1 MKMGTKKKI
10 DVSSPEFMA
19 AMAKL
24 MSEAAGTPEGLHALA
39 AAIAAPIDREIK
51 LREITSLLL
60 TQHNLP
66 VGEPAKY
73 QMRPDLKAYWISKDG
88 DAVESGIEEEEV
100 EFPIHRIHSMP
111 VVDISVLKHGNV
123 GAMLD
128 IQKAAATEIR
138 KAIDRRTVTVLS
150 AAVPDDQ
157 TVTVAGGALTNAAL
171 NEAISIIEDQELR
184 VKYILL
190 RGARANDMREWGLDP
205 QTEREMWLKGI
216 FKIYNGSEIIS
227 TAAMALDE
235 VILVAEEE
243 VGKYAIRQKLTT
255 ETINET
261 KRFKTGWLA
270 WMEVAQGITR
280 SDLLA
285 KVTITA

>member
-1 MKMGTKKKI
+1 
-10 DVSSPEFMA
+10 
-19 AMAKL
+19 MAKL
-24 MSEAAGTPEGLHALA
+24 MSEAAETPDGLRALA
-39 AAIAAPIDREIK
+39 AAIAAPIEREIK
-51 LREITSLLL
+51 QREITPLLL

-73 QMRPDLKAYWISKDG
+73 QKRPDMKAYWISKDG

-100 EFPIHRIHSMP
+100 DFPIHRIHSMP

-123 GAMLD
+123 GSMLD

-138 KAIDRRTVTVLS
+138 KAIDKRTVTVIS

-157 TVTVAGGALTNAAL
+157 VVTCAGGALTADAL
-171 NEAISIIEDQELR
+171 NEAISFIEDKELR
-184 VKYILL
+184 VKYILM
-190 RGARANDMREWGLDP
+190 RGSRANDMRGWGLDP
-205 QTEREMWLKGI
+205 QTEREMQLKGI

-227 TAAMALDE
+227 TATMPLTE
-235 VILVAEEE
+235 VLLVAEEE

-255 ETINET
+255 ETVNEA